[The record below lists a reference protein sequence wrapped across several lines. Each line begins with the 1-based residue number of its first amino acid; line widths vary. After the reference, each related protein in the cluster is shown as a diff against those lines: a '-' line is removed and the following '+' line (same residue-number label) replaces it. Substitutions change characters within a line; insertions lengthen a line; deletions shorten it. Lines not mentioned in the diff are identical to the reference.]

1 MRKNLKYYNNCG
13 MPLHLPATRDISNV
27 MMTTLC
33 VNVSHFC
40 ERVSGAV
47 SAKFVVFEAQKDS
60 LKAWRTGGTMSAV
73 PILPFTVAG
82 PLICDLFEGV
92 VFLHDNNIVHLD
104 MKLDNLFIRRDGGL
118 AIGDLG
124 EAKMFVRL

>member
-1 MRKNLKYYNNCG
+1 MSLD
-13 MPLHLPATRDISNV
+13 L
-27 MMTTLC
+27 
-33 VNVSHFC
+33 VSHFC

-73 PILPFTVAG
+73 PILPFTPVAGPKAG

-92 VFLHDNNIVHLD
+92 VFLHDNDIVHLD